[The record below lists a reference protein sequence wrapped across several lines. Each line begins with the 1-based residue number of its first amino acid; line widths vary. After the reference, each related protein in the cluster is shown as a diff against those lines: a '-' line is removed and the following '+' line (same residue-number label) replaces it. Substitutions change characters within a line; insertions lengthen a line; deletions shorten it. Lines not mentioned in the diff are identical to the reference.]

1 MQSMAKMKL
10 DLINKLRFSNPWKYK
25 APLLICWPYMLLA
38 FTKTPP
44 IDAIFFISLSYC
56 TLFGIAGL
64 GYLINDWADIKSD
77 LKAGKSNKV
86 GELKPALRII
96 ILIILL
102 VFAFAPWVWLPTN
115 IYSYGLIL
123 LEVLLFLMYSLPP
136 FRLKERGIFGVLTDS
151 LYAYVIPS
159 TLASLTFYL
168 VGNGNYFEIKY
179 FLIVINVWLLLVGL
193 RGILLHQIQDHS
205 NDKNAGVKTFAIQK
219 GIPFAERLVRS
230 LLPIE
235 IILFTGF
242 FVFVMEDFYLLFP
255 AYILFIL
262 IRYFKERQ
270 NKQQVSLAN
279 YRRLSYRFLDDYYL
293 DYLPIIILLQLVI
306 INSHYMVI
314 LAIHLLL
321 FRSFLKSLLQSL
333 FFTR

>member
-1 MQSMAKMKL
+1 MAKMNL
-10 DLINKLRFSNPWKYK
+10 NFINKLRFSNPWKYK
-25 APLLICWPYMLLA
+25 APLLICWPYMLVG
-38 FTKTPP
+38 FTQTKP
-44 IDAIFFISLSYC
+44 IDALFFMSISYC

-77 LKAGKSNKV
+77 FRAGKSNKI

-102 VFAFAPWVWLPTN
+102 VVAFAPWVWLPTN

-136 FRLKERGIFGVLTDS
+136 FRLKERGILGVLTDA

-168 VGNGNYFEIKY
+168 VGNANYLEIKY

-193 RGILLHQIQDHS
+193 RGIVLHQIQDHS
-205 NDKNAGVKTFAIQK
+205 NDKNAGVKTFATQN
-219 GIPFAERLVRS
+219 GLSLAERLVRS

-242 FVFVMEDFYLLFP
+242 FVFVIEDFYLLFP
-255 AYILFIL
+255 AYIVFI
-262 IRYFKERQ
+262 IRRYFQEEK
-270 NKQQVSLAN
+270 NNHKVTLVN
-279 YRRLSYRFLDDYYL
+279 YRRFSCRFLDDFYL
-293 DYLPIIILLQLVI
+293 DYLPFLILLQLCISNYYYVPLL
-306 INSHYMVI
+306 I
-314 LAIHLLL
+314 LHLIF
-321 FRSFLKSLLQSL
+321 FRSAIKNIFRK
-333 FFTR
+333 FIDK